1 MPPVY
6 CKPPGVPSK
15 ATRCDSAKSRG
26 VHRPGVAWLALAVL
40 LVLVPGPAGGAPQ
53 RDVAA
58 LCNGAQQWDAGWRTA
73 IPAAQADLRERYLAG
88 RCLLEAGD
96 FAGAEEIFAEA
107 ESLHG
112 PLRQWWELRLLTALL
127 AQGKYTRADWHLQ
140 SLLEGNRS
148 GALLKA
154 VRGQLEQLVAEAAP
168 HAGLARRRLLDTYLR
183 TTSPTPEDYPLLR
196 AQWEMMAGET
206 DAAVRAPVLLGLWQS
221 PRSKAEALA
230 WVDELEAWRGNGG
243 QVPGQA
249 MIQRALRLRT
259 LRLTDRNTQ
268 ELAAA
273 ALEGVAPDQSRRLG
287 HIYVGELL
295 RLRRYQ
301 DAVAAANSA
310 AARER
315 FAWSEAEQM
324 ALATRVALQ
333 RRRLAEARQRIEALE
348 RRDPQDEAL
357 PGFYLSMAKH
367 YHNREDGPA
376 TAAWCERL
384 IAAFPRHGLVGEAY
398 WLPFWLHYRAGDH
411 AQALPYAERALAAG
425 DALAHGEQARMLY
438 WKAQSLHALGLPE
451 ARAQTLALLRTGFP
465 SSFYGLLAHRQEV
478 QFSAPHPDEAL
489 APPARQSQIPVPQ
502 VEQAWAQPQLRPAL
516 FLYSVAEFELAG
528 DLLNEVIAQRMPRAA
543 VTELADLSR
552 YHGQYHLLQRIVA
565 NHFLGELRDAP
576 ARVALPW
583 MDAYPQAY
591 WDVVLAHARQGGI
604 DPFYA
609 LSIMREE
616 SHFRPAVESASGALG
631 LMQLMPPTAQQ
642 MAKAQRLPYDVTA
655 LTTPEG
661 NIPLGVA
668 YLARMISR
676 FDGDLIHATAAY
688 NAGPGNVKRWL
699 RTMGDL
705 PRDVFVESLPFEE
718 TRRYVKRVYGTYL
731 IYQELYR

>member
-1 MPPVY
+1 MATLLLPV
-6 CKPPGVPSK
+6 
-15 ATRCDSAKSRG
+15 
-26 VHRPGVAWLALAVL
+26 
-40 LVLVPGPAGGAPQ
+40 LVLPGLAGGAPQ

-58 LCNGAQQWDAGWRTA
+58 LCNGARQWEAGWRTA
-73 IPAAQADLRERYLAG
+73 IPVAQADLRERYLAG

-96 FAGAEEIFAEA
+96 FAGAEAIFAEA
-107 ESLHG
+107 ETLEG

-127 AQGKYTRADWHLQ
+127 AQRKYTRAEWHLQ
-140 SLLEGNRS
+140 NLLDGNRS
-148 GALLKA
+148 DALLEA
-154 VRGQLEQLVAEAAP
+154 VRSQLQGLVAEHAPQAA
-168 HAGLARRRLLDTYLR
+168 LARRRLLEVYLR
-183 TTSPTPEDYPLLR
+183 ATEPSPEDYPLLV
-196 AQWEMMAGET
+196 AQWQLLGGAEAEEMRNA
-206 DAAVRAPVLLGLWQS
+206 VLLGLWQS
-221 PRSKAEALA
+221 PRSKEEALA
-230 WVDELEAWRGNGG
+230 WVGEMETWRRNGG
-243 QVPGQA
+243 RVPGAA

-259 LRLTDRNTQ
+259 LRLTARNAE

-273 ALEGVAPDQSRRLG
+273 ALDGLAPHQARRVG
-287 HIYVGELL
+287 HLYVGELL

-301 DAVAAANSA
+301 DAVAVATSE
-310 AARER
+310 AARAR
-315 FAWSEAEQM
+315 YGWSETEQL
-324 ALATRVALQ
+324 ALATRVSLQ
-333 RRRLAEARQRIEALE
+333 RRRLADARQRIAALE
-348 RRDPQDEAL
+348 QRAPQNDAL

-367 YHNREDGPA
+367 YRDREDGA
-376 TAAWCERL
+376 AVEAWCERL
-384 IAAFPRHGLVGEAY
+384 IAAFPRHSLTGEAY
-398 WLPFWLHYRAGDH
+398 WLPFWFHYRAGDH
-411 AQALPYAERALAAG
+411 ARALPYAERALAAG
-425 DALAHGEQARMLY
+425 DVLAHGEQARMLY
-438 WKAQSLHALGLPE
+438 WKAQALHALGRRE
-451 ARAQTLALLRTGFP
+451 EEAQTLAVLRAGYP
-465 SSFYGLLAHRQEV
+465 SSFYGLLAHRQEA

-489 APPARQSQIPVPQ
+489 APPARQAEIPVPQ
-502 VEQAWAQPQLRPAL
+502 VAHAWAQPQLRPAL

-528 DLLNEVIAQRMPRAA
+528 TLLNEVIAQKLPQPA

-552 YHGQYHLLQRIVA
+552 YHGQYNLLQRIVA
-565 NHFLGELRDAP
+565 NHFLGDLRSAP

-591 WDVVLAHARQGGI
+591 WDVVLANARQGGI

-642 MAKAQRLPYDVTA
+642 MAKAQRLPYDVEA

-668 YLARMISR
+668 YLARMIRR
-676 FDGDLIHATAAY
+676 FDGDLIYATAAY

-705 PRDVFVESLPFEE
+705 RRDVFVESLPFEE
-718 TRRYVKRVYGTYL
+718 TQRYVKRVYGTYL